1 MRTSIRHFSS
11 AVERL
16 LTLSA
21 VDLPRRTRQRL
32 IFLLLGILLS
42 GTLVLRRI
50 ATTHAYLTPQTTSAA
65 SHERRLRRVLHDP
78 LLT

>member
-1 MRTSIRHFSS
+1 LRPGGARGEQDQHLIRLKRSARRCSIRHRSS

-32 IFLLLGILLS
+32 ICLLLGILLS

-50 ATTHAYLTPQTTSAA
+50 ATTHAT
-65 SHERRLRRVLHDP
+65 
-78 LLT
+78 

>member
-21 VDLPRRTRQRL
+21 VDLPRRTRQWL
-32 IFLLLGILLS
+32 ICLLLGILLS

-50 ATTHAYLTPQTTSAA
+50 ATTHAT
-65 SHERRLRRVLHDP
+65 
-78 LLT
+78 